1 MLLYIKP
8 IVIHSVNLGHTNS
21 KHITHTHT
29 YTHAYM
35 YIKNTRAKATN
46 FTCVWYLAWYPRHTH
61 THTHLR
67 RTRTKLSFFT
77 KWLST
82 ILLQSVCVSPLKRRR
97 FCAVTLQQLTNLL
110 MFKNKL
116 LTQKIKFS
124 QVHHNQNLT
133 LSRLKVKI
141 LY

>member
-61 THTHLR
+61 THSHTH
-67 RTRTKLSFFT
+67 
-77 KWLST
+77 
-82 ILLQSVCVSPLKRRR
+82 
-97 FCAVTLQQLTNLL
+97 TLTTNTHEVVVLY
-110 MFKNKL
+110 
-116 LTQKIKFS
+116 QVV
-124 QVHHNQNLT
+124 VHHSSLVGVCKSFEAKEVLCSYASIVNK
-133 LSRLKVKI
+133 SIDV
-141 LY
+141 